1 MRKTWAGRHPL
12 MSAVLFGVV
21 FLIFDL
27 PQWLTSVWSIWSSE
41 PLGQWLMNQ
50 NLHLGFSPW
59 YLSAPF
65 GIACLIVVCA
75 VVFQKESDVEIE
87 PFTVN
92 IRSLQRTDFFRL
104 IAGVQNS
111 GTEKAY
117 DTQIDAVFWRC
128 SGKFAPFAVRKT
140 KGNPISSKVREQVE
154 LDFSMHPLE
163 PAFVV
168 LAFAYRPRL
177 DAKLRYQLPHFYYLW
192 NGEQGELNHA
202 SAEERDKIVA
212 R

>member
-12 MSAVLFGVV
+12 ISAVLVGVV

-87 PFTVN
+87 PFTVS
-92 IRSLQRTDFFRL
+92 IRPLQRTDFFRL

-140 KGNPISSKVREQVE
+140 KGNPIS
-154 LDFSMHPLE
+154 
-163 PAFVV
+163 
-168 LAFAYRPRL
+168 PR
-177 DAKLRYQLPHFYYLW
+177 
-192 NGEQGELNHA
+192 
-202 SAEERDKIVA
+202 
-212 R
+212 